1 LTLRYNA
8 NMPSAIQ
15 WTPEESALQD
25 AICDAIST
33 QPRGMGAILEELGNP
48 INPSTF
54 YRWLQQDDDLC
65 KRYARAR
72 ADQAQV
78 MADEITQ
85 IADTTQEG
93 VITTEK
99 ADGSVEIK
107 RSDMLEHR
115 KLRIESRK
123 WLAAK
128 LLPKV
133 YGDRVQQEH
142 TGPDGGPLQ
151 FVTRS
156 ILDAKE

>member
-1 LTLRYNA
+1 
-8 NMPSAIQ
+8 MPAAIN

-54 YRWLQQDDDLC
+54 YRWLQQDDELC

-85 IADTTQEG
+85 IADNTQEG
-93 VITTEK
+93 MITTEK
-99 ADGSVEIK
+99 GDGTVEIK
-107 RSDMLEHR
+107 RADMLEHR

-133 YGDRVQQEH
+133 YGERVQQEVS
-142 TGPDGGPLQ
+142 GPGGGAIQIISAVP
-151 FVTRS
+151 RP
-156 ILDAKE
+156 ER